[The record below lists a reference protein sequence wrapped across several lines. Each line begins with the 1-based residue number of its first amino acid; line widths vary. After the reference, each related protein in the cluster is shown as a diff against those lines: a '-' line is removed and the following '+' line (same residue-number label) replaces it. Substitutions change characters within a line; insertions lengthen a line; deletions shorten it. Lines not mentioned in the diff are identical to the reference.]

1 MRNTELREGIKD
13 SIPIVLGYLP
23 LGFAFGV
30 LATEAGMN
38 LQQATAM
45 SVLCFT
51 GAGQYIAIGVM
62 QAGGAVITAI
72 LANLLINQRY
82 TLFATSMVPY
92 INKLPTRWAA
102 FLSYGLTDETY
113 AVAMNRYRQREASI
127 SYMAGLNLT
136 SHLSWIGSTILGAW
150 LGSMIS
156 NTERFGLGFALP
168 AMYTCLLVFMV
179 NKKSD
184 ALVAIIAAVI
194 CLLIGYLLPESM
206 KNLSNIIIATLIG
219 ASLGMLIDERN

>member
-1 MRNTELREGIKD
+1 MIDAELREGIKD
-13 SIPIVLGYLP
+13 SLPVVLGYLP

-30 LATEAGMN
+30 LAVEAGMN
-38 LQQATAM
+38 FQQATAM

-62 QAGGAVITAI
+62 QAGGALITAI
-72 LANLLINQRY
+72 LANLLVNQRY

-92 INKLPTRWAA
+92 VKKLPTRWAA

-113 AVAMNRYRQREASI
+113 AVAMNRYRQREASL

-136 SHLSWIGSTILGAW
+136 AHISWISSTFLGAL
-150 LGSMIS
+150 LGGMIG

-168 AMYTCLLVFMV
+168 AMYICLLVLMV

-184 ALVAIIAAVI
+184 AQVAIISAVL
-194 CLLIGYLLPESM
+194 CLLIGFILPGSM
-206 KNLSNIIIATLIG
+206 QNMSNIIIATLAA
-219 ASLGMLIDERN
+219 ASMGILLDERN

>member
-1 MRNTELREGIKD
+1 MLNAELREGIKD
-13 SIPIVLGYLP
+13 SLPVVLGYLP

-30 LATEAGMN
+30 LAMEAGMN

-82 TLFATSMVPY
+82 TLFASSMVPY
-92 INKLPTRWAA
+92 VKKLPARWAA

-113 AVAMNRYRQREASI
+113 AVAMNRYRQHEASI
-127 SYMAGLNLT
+127 PYMAGLNLT
-136 SHLSWIGSTILGAW
+136 AHISWIGSTILGAV
-150 LGSMIS
+150 LGGMIS
-156 NTERFGLGFALP
+156 NTEQFGLGFALP
-168 AMYTCLLVFMV
+168 AMYISLLVLMIH
-179 NKKSD
+179 KKSD
-184 ALVAIIAAVI
+184 ALVAIIAAVLS
-194 CLLIGYLLPESM
+194 LLIGFMLPGSM
-206 KNLSNIIIATLIG
+206 QNMSNIIIATLIA
-219 ASLGMLIDERN
+219 ASLGILFDEHD